1 MAFLIEERRGTPTHV
16 CTRQDVER
24 VCKSR
29 FVTEHILEYRR
40 LMACAKTCAEAG
52 DEAGEKK
59 HKGLAGAQKNTLPG
73 FVFSARQMVDHEWID
88 SRGKNHGVAAWRH
101 QDWAL
106 VNGMIMCDFDHLE
119 NPVELFEQKLLPL
132 KEKWGIKMVFITPS
146 GFGLKC
152 AFEARA
158 EIGDIAAN
166 QQAFATEAGLK
177 LDEVCIDASR
187 LSFVPL
193 YNDILL
199 LEDSLFT
206 YENQAFMK
214 TFTKQYFK
222 GVASPDCFG
231 GNTVDRG
238 SENTPASDISR
249 ATAPTCPRTPEN
261 NNFSGYRYCGV
272 EIPVIID
279 RLLGGKPIPEGKR
292 HYTIFETAKK
302 LRYVCE
308 RSKDKVAYF
317 LFQLK
322 WVQDLERE
330 DHNVNKTIEDAM
342 NKPYSSYMP
351 KDLTAILKELCPEE
365 FETQTEDETRPYV
378 VFGERIQSLMDK
390 FPCLRDVCWGMEVS
404 TFAAA
409 LYVAAAFFGTLMTR
423 CWYYFWYQPL
433 KRRRLN
439 YNVNIIGDPGSGKS
453 FAHDLYDLICEP
465 MIVADQLG
473 NDALNKYKE
482 EKQIWDNLSE
492 KEKNKQPRPLQPPR
506 NIIRCHGPRTAN
518 GVLIEDM
525 YFAKEIVN
533 GEEMHIHVLTF
544 NPELDNMLAQS
555 KGGQWID
562 KTSMEVLAFHNEIDN
577 QQYKNNQSI
586 SGPFAVLWNMV
597 FTGTQMALDK
607 LVNERNFG
615 SGLFSRLG
623 CIPFLSDFFGESE
636 YNKPTKAE
644 MEKNERIKEWAYR
657 LDKVC
662 GELPLEPISRATN
675 KWYNEIKEEAKLEG
689 DKVTAFLARRTPYY
703 GINVSAP
710 FILMR
715 HWEEWEKTRSF
726 KCDKWDIELCNL
738 VLDIQLHSQQLFFGK
753 YAQMYFDNKARRKQ
767 ESTTSNYDS
776 KTKSLFRQLPETF
789 GLEEVMKAG
798 GYEKKNAQT
807 CVSVWKKKE
816 MIKKIV
822 KTKGAEKWQKT

>member
-1 MAFLIEERRGTPTHV
+1 
-16 CTRQDVER
+16 
-24 VCKSR
+24 
-29 FVTEHILEYRR
+29 
-40 LMACAKTCAEAG
+40 
-52 DEAGEKK
+52 
-59 HKGLAGAQKNTLPG
+59 
-73 FVFSARQMVDHEWID
+73 
-88 SRGKNHGVAAWRH
+88 
-101 QDWAL
+101 
-106 VNGMIMCDFDHLE
+106 
-119 NPVELFEQKLLPL
+119 
-132 KEKWGIKMVFITPS
+132 
-146 GFGLKC
+146 
-152 AFEARA
+152 
-158 EIGDIAAN
+158 
-166 QQAFATEAGLK
+166 
-177 LDEVCIDASR
+177 
-187 LSFVPL
+187 
-193 YNDILL
+193 
-199 LEDSLFT
+199 
-206 YENQAFMK
+206 
-214 TFTKQYFK
+214 
-222 GVASPDCFG
+222 
-231 GNTVDRG
+231 
-238 SENTPASDISR
+238 
-249 ATAPTCPRTPEN
+249 
-261 NNFSGYRYCGV
+261 
-272 EIPVIID
+272 
-279 RLLGGKPIPEGKR
+279 
-292 HYTIFETAKK
+292 
-302 LRYVCE
+302 
-308 RSKDKVAYF
+308 
-317 LFQLK
+317 
-322 WVQDLERE
+322 
-330 DHNVNKTIEDAM
+330 
-342 NKPYSSYMP
+342 MP

-703 GINVSAP
+703 GINVSA
-710 FILMR
+710 
-715 HWEEWEKTRSF
+715 
-726 KCDKWDIELCNL
+726 
-738 VLDIQLHSQQLFFGK
+738 
-753 YAQMYFDNKARRKQ
+753 
-767 ESTTSNYDS
+767 
-776 KTKSLFRQLPETF
+776 
-789 GLEEVMKAG
+789 
-798 GYEKKNAQT
+798 
-807 CVSVWKKKE
+807 
-816 MIKKIV
+816 
-822 KTKGAEKWQKT
+822 

>member
-29 FVTEHILEYRR
+29 FVTEHILDFRR
-40 LMACAKTCAEAG
+40 LMACARTCAEAG

-73 FVFSARQMVDHEWID
+73 FLFSARQMVDHEWID
-88 SRGKNHGVAAWRH
+88 SKGKNHGVAAWRH

-106 VNGMIMCDFDHLE
+106 VNGMIMCDFDHLD

-152 AFEARA
+152 AFEAKA

-166 QQAFATEAGLK
+166 QQAFAREAGLE

-193 YNDILL
+193 WNDVLL

-206 YENQAFMK
+206 YENQ
-214 TFTKQYFK
+214 TFIEKYTKQYFK

-231 GNTVDRG
+231 GNVVSEGQAVPDHAPAAAAVD
-238 SENTPASDISR
+238 
-249 ATAPTCPRTPEN
+249 
-261 NNFSGYRYCGV
+261 FSGYRYCGV

-279 RLLGGKPIPEGKR
+279 RLLGGKSIPEGKR

-351 KDLTAILKELCPEE
+351 KDLTAVLKELCPEE

-378 VFGERIQSLMDK
+378 VFGERLQSLMDK

-644 MEKNERIKEWAYR
+644 MEKNERIKNWAYR

-675 KWYNEIKEEAKLEG
+675 KWYNETKEEAKLDN
-689 DKVTAFLARRTPYY
+689 DKVKAFLARRTPYY

-753 YAQMYFDNKARRKQ
+753 YAQMYF
-767 ESTTSNYDS
+767 
-776 KTKSLFRQLPETF
+776 
-789 GLEEVMKAG
+789 EVMKAG
-798 GYEKKNAQT
+798 SYDKKPAQNIIALF
-807 CVSVWKKKE
+807 KKRDWV
-816 MIKKIV
+816 KKINN
-822 KTKGAEKWQKT
+822 KKGNELWQKKQTV

>member
-1 MAFLIEERRGTPTHV
+1 MFLIEERRGTPTHV

-29 FVTEHILEYRR
+29 FVTEHILDFRR

-59 HKGLAGAQKNTLPG
+59 HKGLAGAQKSTLPG

-88 SRGKNHGVAAWRH
+88 SKGKNHGVAAWRH

-152 AFEARA
+152 AFEAKA

-166 QQAFATEAGLK
+166 QQAFAREAGLE

-193 YNDILL
+193 WNDVLL

-206 YENQAFMK
+206 YENQ
-214 TFTKQYFK
+214 TFIEKYTKQYFK

-231 GNTVDRG
+231 GNVVSEGQAVPDHAPAAPTVD
-238 SENTPASDISR
+238 
-249 ATAPTCPRTPEN
+249 
-261 NNFSGYRYCGV
+261 FSGYRYCGV

-465 MIVADQLG
+465 MIVADQVG

-675 KWYNEIKEEAKLEG
+675 KWYNETNAAAKLEG
-689 DKVTAFLARRTPYY
+689 DKVTAFLGRRTPYY

-726 KCDKWDIELCNL
+726 KCDKWDVELCNL

-789 GLEEVMKAG
+789 GLEDVMKAG
-798 GYEKKNAQT
+798 SYDKKPAQNIIALF
-807 CVSVWKKKE
+807 KKRDWV
-816 MIKKIV
+816 KKINN
-822 KTKGAEKWQKT
+822 KKGNELWQKKQTV

>member
-1 MAFLIEERRGTPTHV
+1 MFLIEERRGTPTHV
-16 CTRQDVER
+16 CTKQDVER

-29 FVTEHILEYRR
+29 YVTEHILDYRR
-40 LMACAKTCAEAG
+40 TKEG
-52 DEAGEKK
+52 GK
-59 HKGLAGAQKNTLPG
+59 KNTLPG
-73 FVFSARQMVDHEWID
+73 FVFSARQIVDHEWVD
-88 SRGKNHGVAAWRH
+88 SKGKNRGVAAWRH

-106 VNGMIMCDFDHLE
+106 VNGLIMCDFDHLDT
-119 NPVELFEQKLLPL
+119 PVELYRQKLLPL
-132 KEKWGIKMVFITPS
+132 KEKWGVKMVFVTPS
-146 GFGLKC
+146 GEGLKC
-152 AFEARA
+152 VFEAKA

-166 QQAFATEAGLK
+166 QQAFAAEAGLE

-193 YNDILL
+193 WTDILL

-206 YENQAFMK
+206 YENQAFIEK
-214 TFTKQYFK
+214 YTQQYFK
-222 GVASPDCFG
+222 GVAAADCFG
-231 GNTVDRG
+231 GNVV
-238 SENTPASDISR
+238 SEGQAVPDH
-249 ATAPTCPRTPEN
+249 ATAAAAVDYSN
-261 NNFSGYRYCGV
+261 YRYCGV

-279 RLLGGKPIPEGKR
+279 RLLGGKPVPEGKR
-292 HYTIFETAKK
+292 HNTIFETAKK

-322 WVQDLERE
+322 WVQDQERE
-330 DHNVNKTIEDAM
+330 DHNVNRTIEDAM

-351 KDLTAILKELCPEE
+351 KDLTAILKELCPDEMM
-365 FETQTEDETRPYV
+365 TQTEDETKPYV
-378 VFGERIQSLMDK
+378 EFGERIQALMDK
-390 FPCLRDVCWGMEVS
+390 FPCMRDVCWGMEVS
-404 TFAAA
+404 TFPAA

-423 CWYYFWYQPL
+423 CWYHYWFQPL
-433 KRRRLN
+433 KKRRLN

-525 YFAKEIVN
+525 YYAKEIVN

-586 SGPFAVLWNMV
+586 SGPFAVMWNMV

-623 CIPFLSDFFGESE
+623 CIPFLSNYFSKTE
-636 YNKPTKAE
+636 YGKPTKQE
-644 MEKNERIKEWAYR
+644 MEKNERISVWAYK
-657 LDKVC
+657 LDKVS
-662 GELPLEPISRATN
+662 GELPLEPISKATN
-675 KWYNEIKEEAKLEG
+675 QWYNETNAEAELEN
-689 DKVTAFLARRTPYY
+689 DKVTAFFTRRVPYY

-715 HWEEWEKTRSF
+715 HWEEWEKTRTF

-738 VLDIQLHSQQLFFGK
+738 VLDIQLHSQLQFFGK
-753 YAQMYFDNKARRKQ
+753 YAEMYFDNKLRRKQ
-767 ESTTSNYDS
+767 DESQGGQRHS
-776 KTKSLFRQLPETF
+776 KTQDMYRQLPEVF
-789 GLEEVMKAG
+789 DINDVMKAG
-798 GYEKKNAQT
+798 GYETTKNAT
-807 CVSVWKKKE
+807 GCIYLWTKRKL
-816 MIKKIV
+816 IKKINN
-822 KTKGAEKWQKT
+822 KKSNEKWQKVKN